1 MKWNKGQGTRAL
13 WSLFLAPGCLS
24 VGLSATT
31 VQSRSKKCSNTVL
44 AKRDRSSWYGPGACY
59 AFVAFT
65 GASPPDLNLQLT
77 GDDEETS
84 KHFRRWVLHPV
95 AEMQFAH

>member
-1 MKWNKGQGTRAL
+1 M
-13 WSLFLAPGCLS
+13 
-24 VGLSATT
+24 
-31 VQSRSKKCSNTVL
+31 L

-77 GDDEETS
+77 GDDEETRQALQKMGS
-84 KHFRRWVLHPV
+84 PPRRGNAVRALTDIDDVL
-95 AEMQFAH
+95 AFYSSGRSS